1 MAAAH
6 LEDGMR
12 KFAGTLLTGLLA
24 ITPFAVT
31 IGLIAFVVDAL
42 YGFVGPESTIGQWL
56 LAAEEALAIPR
67 YISYPASVVLVILV
81 IWAIGNMARLYI
93 GRRFRQWAEAMIGKI
108 PLINKIYSSVDQ
120 VLDLVTKRDS
130 STGPALTNVVVARI
144 ANTQILGLLA
154 GTEPININGVPH
166 YLIYMPNL
174 PVPTTGN
181 AYLIPCSD
189 VLDVDLSAEE
199 LTRIM
204 VSLGSLGPG
213 IMNKK
218 QPLVVPGRLNAVENA
233 GV

>member
-1 MAAAH
+1 
-6 LEDGMR
+6 MR
-12 KFAGTLLTGLLA
+12 KFAGTFLTGLLA

-31 IGLIAFVVDAL
+31 IGLIAFVVDAM
-42 YGFVGPESTIGQWL
+42 YGFIGPASTFGQWL
-56 LAAEEALAIPR
+56 LAAEEVLQVPR
-67 YISYPASVVLVILV
+67 FISYPASIVLLVAVV
-81 IWAIGNMARLYI
+81 WAIGNMTRLYI
-93 GRRFRQWAEAMIGKI
+93 GRRFRAWAESMIAKI

-120 VLDLVTKRDS
+120 VLELVTKRDS
-130 STGPALTNVVVARI
+130 GTGSALTNVVVARI

-154 GTEPININGVPH
+154 GSEPINIAGVPH

-218 QPLVVPGRLNAVENA
+218 QPLVVQGRLSNSTPPVGGA
-233 GV
+233 